1 MSELPSIGDP
11 VEVLH
16 LMPEGNEVVEVWT
29 PATVVYVTPQQIGVA
44 FSDGERLALP
54 IRGQTPKRWRRA

>member
-1 MSELPSIGDP
+1 MDEAPSIGDP

-16 LMPEGNEVVEVWT
+16 LMPEGNGIVEQWT
-29 PATVVYVTPQQIGVA
+29 PATVVYVTPHQIGVA

-54 IRGQTPKRWRRA
+54 LRGQTPKRWRRA